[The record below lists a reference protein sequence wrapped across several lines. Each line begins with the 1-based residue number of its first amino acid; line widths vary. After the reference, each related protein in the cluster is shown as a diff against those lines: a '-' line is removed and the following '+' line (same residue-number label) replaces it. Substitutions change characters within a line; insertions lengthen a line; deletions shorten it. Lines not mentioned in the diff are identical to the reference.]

1 MSTHNAN
8 RFDDS
13 WQSGSADIRAEHD
26 APEESVHLLR
36 AELDACREEI
46 ASLRYLLDEER
57 RQSRGLRGAL
67 AAINRHIDL
76 IGHQP

>member
-8 RFDDS
+8 RFDS
-13 WQSGSADIRAEHD
+13 EHD

-46 ASLRYLLDEER
+46 DRLRTSLGASRVVPVRSVAHGFKVWKWSCPNCHAGIETIIED
-57 RQSRGLRGAL
+57 
-67 AAINRHIDL
+67 
-76 IGHQP
+76 QP